1 MRELKILAVVVA
13 LSLITYLGVEPY
25 AHSQMH
31 PSVETPDYEFSDL
44 PKLDHI
50 VGDATSGKVLVQSN
64 CIACH
69 SIQKDGIAKMIDD
82 KTNASMYGVVPPD
95 LSSAGLIYDDNFLA
109 AYIKNPA
116 NASKIEHK
124 FKDGKIHPMPGYSWM
139 SDQNI
144 ADMIAY
150 LNSIAPMSL
159 SNKEVFKE
167 ACQRCHGIKYADM
180 FKGSMNS
187 YTANKYI
194 KKYMGVVPPDLSQH
208 IKSRGAKYLNEFKII
223 LKNT

>member
-13 LSLITYLGVEPY
+13 LSLITYWGVEPY

-31 PSVETPDYEFSDL
+31 PSVEAPDYEYSDL
-44 PKLDHI
+44 PKIDNI
-50 VGDATSGKVLVQSN
+50 IGDATSGKVLVQSN

-69 SIQKDGIAKMIDD
+69 SIQKDGIAKMLDD

-116 NASKIEHK
+116 KASKIEHK

-180 FKGSMNS
+180 FKETMNS
-187 YTANKYI
+187 YT
-194 KKYMGVVPPDLSQH
+194 PD
-208 IKSRGAKYLNEFKII
+208 
-223 LKNT
+223 